1 MDEGNYVSANL
12 DEGYSPEAIANME
25 NALEEFAVSLTEIRP
40 EDANIAVFRGLK
52 LTIAGRPRR
61 LAELGNVESPDDPM
75 KIELMIYNKEQ
86 IEQVLEF
93 IKKNGFPA
101 KNDPGSQFIHIR
113 VPKPSR
119 MQLEELGDEVIRRTN
134 SACTRL
140 MKIKTNTGLRIRAA
154 MEKEYI
160 DQRISGIAIKKID
173 NALERITKEMK
184 IVGVMKRKAIL
195 GSFFKTVERDDNDI
209 IKIINKRIK
218 LEKDKIAREQ
228 DLRIR
233 DEALESQNQTINKI
247 ETEDLSNNEKQ
258 KFENMNIS
266 PSST

>member
-1 MDEGNYVSANL
+1 MDEGNYIAPSL
-12 DEGYSPEAIANME
+12 EEGYSPEAIANME
-25 NALEEFAVSLTEIRP
+25 NALEEFIVSLIEIKP

-52 LTIAGRPRR
+52 LTLKGRPRR
-61 LAELGNVESPDDPM
+61 LSELGNVESPDDPM

-86 IEQVLEF
+86 IEEVLEF

-101 KNDPGSQFIHIR
+101 KNEPGSQFIHIR

-160 DQRISGIAIKKID
+160 DQRISGVAIKKID

-195 GSFFKTVERDDNDI
+195 GSFFKTIERDDTDI
-209 IKIINKRIK
+209 VKVVNKRVK
-218 LEKDKIAREQ
+218 LEKDKIDKEQ
-228 DLRIR
+228 QLRIQA
-233 DEALESQNQTINKI
+233 EALEKQDLNKEKMETVKTENVTSQIVDDNNTH
-247 ETEDLSNNEKQ
+247 TSN
-258 KFENMNIS
+258 
-266 PSST
+266 

>member
-1 MDEGNYVSANL
+1 MDEVNYISSNV

-25 NALEEFAVSLTEIRP
+25 NALEEFIVSLMEIKP

-52 LTIAGRPRR
+52 LTITGRQRR
-61 LAELGNVESPDDPM
+61 LSDLGNVESPDDPM

-86 IEQVLEF
+86 IELVLEF
-93 IKKNGFPA
+93 IKNNGFPA
-101 KNDPGSQFIHIR
+101 KNEPGSQFIYIR

-160 DQRISGIAIKKID
+160 DQRISGVAVKKID

-184 IVGVMKRKAIL
+184 IVGVMKRKSIL
-195 GSFFKTVERDDNDI
+195 GTFFKTIERDDAEI
-209 IKIINKRIK
+209 IKTINKRIK
-218 LEKDKIAREQ
+218 LEKDKIAKEQ
-228 DLRIR
+228 DQRIK
-233 DEALESQNQTINKI
+233 DEALESQVQSIEKA
-247 ETEDLSNNEKQ
+247 ETENIENNMEQKVKELNESSN
-258 KFENMNIS
+258 
-266 PSST
+266 ST

>member
-1 MDEGNYVSANL
+1 MDEASYISSNIE
-12 DEGYSPEAIANME
+12 EGYSPESIANME
-25 NALEEFAVSLTEIRP
+25 SALEEFIVSLLDIKP

-52 LTIAGRPRR
+52 ITLQGRPRR
-61 LAELGNVESPDDPM
+61 LAELGNVESPDNPM

-93 IKKNGFPA
+93 IKENGFPA

-134 SACTRL
+134 TACTRL

-160 DQRISGIAIKKID
+160 DQRISGIALKKID

-184 IVGVMKRKAIL
+184 IIGIMKRKAIL
-195 GSFFKTVERDDNDI
+195 GSFFKTIERDDADLL
-209 IKIINKRIK
+209 KVINKRIK
-218 LEKDKIAREQ
+218 LEKDKIVKEQ
-228 DLRIR
+228 ELKIQV
-233 DEALESQNQTINKI
+233 ETLE
-247 ETEDLSNNEKQ
+247 NEVKGLH
-258 KFENMNIS
+258 KTNV
-266 PSST
+266 

>member
-1 MDEGNYVSANL
+1 MDEGNYVNSNI

-25 NALEEFAVSLTEIRP
+25 SALEEFAVSLTVIRP

-52 LTIAGRPRR
+52 LTVKGRPKR
-61 LAELGNVESPDDPM
+61 LSELGNVESPDDPM

-86 IEQVLEF
+86 IEEVLEF

-101 KNDPGSQFIHIR
+101 KNEPGSQFIHIR

-160 DQRISGIAIKKID
+160 DQRISGIALKKID
-173 NALERITKEMK
+173 NALERITREMK

-195 GSFFKTVERDDNDI
+195 GSFFKTIERDDADI
-209 IKIINKRIK
+209 VKSINKRVK
-218 LEKDKIAREQ
+218 LEKDKIAKEQ
-228 DLRIR
+228 QLRIQT
-233 DEALESQNQTINKI
+233 EALENQDPNTEKMETLKTENVTSQIADDNNIYI
-247 ETEDLSNNEKQ
+247 SN
-258 KFENMNIS
+258 
-266 PSST
+266 

>member
-1 MDEGNYVSANL
+1 MDEENYISNNV

-25 NALEEFAVSLTEIRP
+25 NALEEFAVSLLEIKP

-52 LTIAGRPRR
+52 LTLKGRPRR

-93 IKKNGFPA
+93 IKQNGFPA
-101 KNDPGSQFIHIR
+101 KNDPGSQFINIR

-134 SACTRL
+134 TACTRL

-160 DQRISGIAIKKID
+160 DQRISGIALKKID

-184 IVGVMKRKAIL
+184 IIGIMKRKAIL
-195 GSFFKTVERDDNDI
+195 GSFFKTIERDDADLL
-209 IKIINKRIK
+209 KVINKRIK
-218 LEKDKIAREQ
+218 LDKDKIAKEQ
-228 DLRIR
+228 ELKIQV
-233 DEALESQNQTINKI
+233 EALE
-247 ETEDLSNNEKQ
+247 NEVKDSD
-258 KFENMNIS
+258 KTNV
-266 PSST
+266 

>member
-1 MDEGNYVSANL
+1 MDEGNYIAPNL
-12 DEGYSPEAIANME
+12 EEGYSPEAIANME
-25 NALEEFAVSLTEIRP
+25 NALEEFIVSLIEIKP

-52 LTIAGRPRR
+52 LTLKGRPRR
-61 LAELGNVESPDDPM
+61 LSELGNVESPDDPM

-86 IEQVLEF
+86 IEEVLEF

-101 KNDPGSQFIHIR
+101 KNEPGSQFIHIR

-160 DQRISGIAIKKID
+160 DQRISGVAIKKID

-195 GSFFKTVERDDNDI
+195 GSFFKTIERDDADI
-209 IKIINKRIK
+209 VKVVNKRVK
-218 LEKDKIAREQ
+218 LEKDKIAKEQ
-228 DLRIR
+228 QLRIEA
-233 DEALESQNQTINKI
+233 EALEKQDLYKEKLETVKTENVTSKI
-247 ETEDLSNNEKQ
+247 VDDNNTHTSN
-258 KFENMNIS
+258 
-266 PSST
+266 

>member
-1 MDEGNYVSANL
+1 MDEVNYISSNL

-25 NALEEFAVSLTEIRP
+25 NALEEFIVSLLEIKP

-52 LTIAGRPRR
+52 VTITGRPRR

-86 IEQVLEF
+86 IELVLEF

-101 KNDPGSQFIHIR
+101 KNEPGSQFIYIR

-140 MKIKTNTGLRIRAA
+140 LKIKTNTGLRIRAA

-160 DQRISGIAIKKID
+160 DQRISGIAVKKID

-184 IVGVMKRKAIL
+184 IIGVMKRKAIL
-195 GSFFKTVERDDNDI
+195 GSFFKTIEKDDADM
-209 IKIINKRIK
+209 IKVINKRIK
-218 LEKDKIAREQ
+218 LEKDKIAKEQ
-228 DLRIR
+228 ELRIK
-233 DEALESQNQTINKI
+233 DEALENQNQTTDKV
-247 ETEDLSNNEKQ
+247 ETENIKSNGEQ
-258 KFENMNIS
+258 KLRN
-266 PSST
+266 

>member
-1 MDEGNYVSANL
+1 MNEVNYITPNL

-25 NALEEFAVSLTEIRP
+25 NALEEFIVSLMEIKP

-52 LTIAGRPRR
+52 LTIKGRPRR
-61 LAELGNVESPDDPM
+61 LSELGNVESPDDPM

-93 IKKNGFPA
+93 IKNNGFPA
-101 KNDPGSQFIHIR
+101 KNEEGSQFIYIR

-160 DQRISGIAIKKID
+160 DQRISGFAVKKID
-173 NALERITKEMK
+173 NALERITKEIK
-184 IVGVMKRKAIL
+184 IVGVMKRKSIL
-195 GSFFKTVERDDNDI
+195 GSFFKTIERDDAEI
-209 IKIINKRIK
+209 IKTINKRVK
-218 LEKDKIAREQ
+218 LEKDKIDKEQ
-228 DLRIR
+228 DLRIK
-233 DEALESQNQTINKI
+233 DEAFESQVQSTEKV
-247 ETEDLSNNEKQ
+247 ETENIGNNIEKKVEVLNDTSN
-258 KFENMNIS
+258 
-266 PSST
+266 ST

>member
-1 MDEGNYVSANL
+1 MDEGNYVNSNI

-25 NALEEFAVSLTEIRP
+25 NALEEFAVSLTAIRP

-52 LTIAGRPRR
+52 LTLKGRPRR
-61 LAELGNVESPDDPM
+61 LSELGNVESPDDPM

-86 IEQVLEF
+86 IEEVLEF

-101 KNDPGSQFIHIR
+101 KNEPGSQFIHIR

-134 SACTRL
+134 SAATRL

-160 DQRISGIAIKKID
+160 DQRISGVAIKKID

-184 IVGVMKRKAIL
+184 IIGVIKRKAIL
-195 GSFFKTVERDDNDI
+195 GSFFKTIERDDADI
-209 IKIINKRIK
+209 IKVINKRIK
-218 LEKDKIAREQ
+218 LEKDKIIKEQ
-228 DLRIR
+228 ELRISK
-233 DEALESQNQTINKI
+233 EALEEDNKSLDKVDTETIK
-247 ETEDLSNNEKQ
+247 SNEGQSGNEL
-258 KFENMNIS
+258 NIS
-266 PSST
+266 SNVT

>member
-1 MDEGNYVSANL
+1 MNEANYITPNL

-25 NALEEFAVSLTEIRP
+25 NALEEFIVSLLDIKP

-52 LTIAGRPRR
+52 LTIKGRPRR
-61 LAELGNVESPDDPM
+61 LSELGNVESPDDPM

-93 IKKNGFPA
+93 IKQNGFPA
-101 KNDPGSQFIHIR
+101 KNDQGSQFIHIK

-154 MEKEYI
+154 MEKEFI

-173 NALERITKEMK
+173 NSLERITKEMR
-184 IVGVMKRKAIL
+184 IIGIMKRKAIL
-195 GSFFKTVERDDNDI
+195 GSFFKTIERDDADL

-218 LEKDKIAREQ
+218 LEKDKIAKEEE
-228 DLRIR
+228 LRIQR
-233 DEALESQNQTINKI
+233 EALENKI
-247 ETEDLSNNEKQ
+247 QNIDNTDINNLNNDSPQIGNEQ
-258 KFENMNIS
+258 KIS
-266 PSST
+266 TNS

>member
-1 MDEGNYVSANL
+1 MDEGNYISANL
-12 DEGYSPEAIANME
+12 DEGYSPEAIANMD

-52 LTIAGRPRR
+52 LTLKGRPRR

-86 IEQVLEF
+86 IEEVLEF

-101 KNDPGSQFIHIR
+101 KNEPGSQFIHIR

-134 SACTRL
+134 SAATRL

-160 DQRISGIAIKKID
+160 DQRISGVALKKID

-184 IVGVMKRKAIL
+184 IIGVIKRKAIL
-195 GSFFKTVERDDNDI
+195 GSFFKTIERDDADI
-209 IKIINKRIK
+209 IKVINKRIK
-218 LEKDKIAREQ
+218 LEKDKIAKEQ
-228 DLRIR
+228 ELRIQA
-233 DEALESQNQTINKI
+233 EAQENQDQDKEKI
-247 ETEDLSNNEKQ
+247 ETGTEENVTSQIVDDNNIHTSN
-258 KFENMNIS
+258 
-266 PSST
+266 

>member
-1 MDEGNYVSANL
+1 MNEANYITPNL

-25 NALEEFAVSLTEIRP
+25 NSFEEFIVSLLDIKP

-52 LTIAGRPRR
+52 LTIRGRPRR

-86 IEQVLEF
+86 IETVLEF
-93 IKKNGFPA
+93 IKNNGFPA
-101 KNDPGSQFIHIR
+101 KNEEGSQFIHIR

-160 DQRISGIAIKKID
+160 DQRISGVALKKID
-173 NALERITKEMK
+173 NALERITKEIK
-184 IVGVMKRKAIL
+184 IVGVMKRKSIL
-195 GSFFKTVERDDNDI
+195 GSFFKTIERDDADI
-209 IKIINKRIK
+209 IKVINKRIK
-218 LEKDKIAREQ
+218 LEKDKIAKEQ
-228 DLRIR
+228 DLRIK
-233 DEALESQNQTINKI
+233 DEALESQDQNKNI
-247 ETEDLSNNEKQ
+247 VETENIKNNEVQ
-258 KFENMNIS
+258 NVEELQIS
-266 PSST
+266 SNST

>member
-1 MDEGNYVSANL
+1 MDEVNYITNNV

-25 NALEEFAVSLTEIRP
+25 NALEEFIVSLMEIKP

-52 LTIAGRPRR
+52 LTITGRPRR
-61 LAELGNVESPDDPM
+61 LADLGNVESPDDPM

-86 IEQVLEF
+86 IDLVLEF
-93 IKKNGFPA
+93 IKNNGFPA
-101 KNDPGSQFIHIR
+101 KNEPGSQFIHIR

-160 DQRISGIAIKKID
+160 DQRISGVAVKKID
-173 NALERITKEMK
+173 NALERITKEIK
-184 IVGVMKRKAIL
+184 IIGVMKRKSIL
-195 GSFFKTVERDDNDI
+195 GSFFKTIERDDADI
-209 IKIINKRIK
+209 VKAINKRVK
-218 LEKDKIAREQ
+218 LEKDKIDKERQ
-228 DLRIR
+228 LRIQT
-233 DEALESQNQTINKI
+233 EALEKQDPNKEQMETIKTDDVILQISDDNNND
-247 ETEDLSNNEKQ
+247 TSN
-258 KFENMNIS
+258 
-266 PSST
+266 

>member
-1 MDEGNYVSANL
+1 MDEVNYISSNV

-25 NALEEFAVSLTEIRP
+25 NALEEFIVSLMEIKP

-52 LTIAGRPRR
+52 LTITGRPKR
-61 LAELGNVESPDDPM
+61 LADLGNVESPDDPM

-86 IEQVLEF
+86 IDLVLEF
-93 IKKNGFPA
+93 IKDNGFPA
-101 KNDPGSQFIHIR
+101 KNEPGSQFIHIR

-160 DQRISGIAIKKID
+160 DQRISGVAVKKID

-184 IVGVMKRKAIL
+184 IVGVIKRKSIL
-195 GSFFKTVERDDNDI
+195 GSFFKTIERDDAEI
-209 IKIINKRIK
+209 IKTINKRIK
-218 LEKDKIAREQ
+218 LEKDKIAKEQ
-228 DLRIR
+228 ERRIKE
-233 DEALESQNQTINKI
+233 EALENNVKSTKKV
-247 ETEDLSNNEKQ
+247 ETENIGNNVEKKVEELNDSSN
-258 KFENMNIS
+258 
-266 PSST
+266 ST

>member
-1 MDEGNYVSANL
+1 MDEVNYISNNL

-25 NALEEFAVSLTEIRP
+25 SALEEFILSLLEIKP

-52 LTIAGRPRR
+52 ITIAGRPRR

-86 IEQVLEF
+86 IVQVLEF
-93 IKKNGFPA
+93 IKDNGFPA
-101 KNDPGSQFIHIR
+101 KNEPGSQFIHIR

-140 MKIKTNTGLRIRAA
+140 LKIKTNTGLRIRAA

-160 DQRISGIAIKKID
+160 DQRISGIALKKID
-173 NALERITKEMK
+173 NALERITREMK
-184 IVGVMKRKAIL
+184 IIGVMKRKSIL
-195 GSFFKTVERDDNDI
+195 GSFFKTIEKDDADMV
-209 IKIINKRIK
+209 KIINKRIK
-218 LEKDKIAREQ
+218 LEKDKIAKEQ
-228 DLRIR
+228 ELRIK
-233 DEALESQNQTINKI
+233 DKVLEDQDQTTDKV
-247 ETEDLSNNEKQ
+247 ETE
-258 KFENMNIS
+258 NIKGNGEQN
-266 PSST
+266 

>member
-1 MDEGNYVSANL
+1 MDEGNYVYSNI

-25 NALEEFAVSLTEIRP
+25 NALEEFAVSLTEIKP
-40 EDANIAVFRGLK
+40 EDANISVFRGLK
-52 LTIAGRPRR
+52 LTIKGRLRR

-101 KNDPGSQFIHIR
+101 KNEPGSQFIHIR

-134 SACTRL
+134 SASTRL

-160 DQRISGIAIKKID
+160 DQRISGIALKKID

-184 IVGVMKRKAIL
+184 IIGVIKRKAIL
-195 GSFFKTVERDDNDI
+195 GSFFKTIERDDADI

-218 LEKDKIAREQ
+218 LEKDKIIKEQ
-228 DLRIR
+228 ELRIR
-233 DEALESQNQTINKI
+233 TETLEDNQSLDKVETATIK
-247 ETEDLSNNEKQ
+247 SNEEQISNELK
-258 KFENMNIS
+258 
-266 PSST
+266 SSSNES

>member
-1 MDEGNYVSANL
+1 MDEGNYISANL
-12 DEGYSPEAIANME
+12 DEGYSPEAIANMD
-25 NALEEFAVSLTEIRP
+25 NALEEFAISLTEIRP

-52 LTIAGRPRR
+52 LTLKGRPRR

-86 IEQVLEF
+86 IEEVLEF

-101 KNDPGSQFIHIR
+101 KNEPGSQFIHIR

-134 SACTRL
+134 SAATRL

-160 DQRISGIAIKKID
+160 NQRISGVALKKID

-184 IVGVMKRKAIL
+184 IIGVMKRKTIL
-195 GSFFKTVERDDNDI
+195 GSFFKTIERDDAEMV
-209 IKIINKRIK
+209 KIINKRIK
-218 LEKDKIAREQ
+218 LEKDKIAKEQ
-228 DLRIR
+228 DLRIK
-233 DEALESQNQTINKI
+233 DEALEVQNQITN
-247 ETEDLSNNEKQ
+247 EVDTENIKSN
-258 KFENMNIS
+258 
-266 PSST
+266 

>member
-1 MDEGNYVSANL
+1 MDEGNYISTNL

-25 NALEEFAVSLTEIRP
+25 SALEEFAVSLTEIRP

-52 LTIAGRPRR
+52 LTVKGRPRR
-61 LAELGNVESPDDPM
+61 LSELGNVESPDDPM

-86 IEQVLEF
+86 IEEVLEF

-101 KNDPGSQFIHIR
+101 KNEPGSQFIYIR

-134 SACTRL
+134 SAATRL

-160 DQRISGIAIKKID
+160 DQRISGVAVKKID
-173 NALERITKEMK
+173 NALERITREMK
-184 IVGVMKRKAIL
+184 VIGVMKRKAIL
-195 GSFFKTVERDDNDI
+195 GSYFKTIERDDADI

-218 LEKDKIAREQ
+218 LEKDKIAKEQ
-228 DLRIR
+228 DLRIK
-233 DEALESQNQTINKI
+233 DEALEVQNQTINKI
-247 ETEDLSNNEKQ
+247 ETENISNNEKQ
-258 KFENMNIS
+258 TFENVNIS
-266 PSST
+266 SSST

>member
-1 MDEGNYVSANL
+1 MDEGNYISSNV

-25 NALEEFAVSLTEIRP
+25 NALEEFAVSLSEIKP

-52 LTIAGRPRR
+52 LTIKGRPRR

-93 IKKNGFPA
+93 IKQNGFPA

-134 SACTRL
+134 SASTRL

-160 DQRISGIAIKKID
+160 DQRISGIALKKID
-173 NALERITKEMK
+173 NALERITKEIK
-184 IVGVMKRKAIL
+184 IIGVIKRKAIL
-195 GSFFKTVERDDNDI
+195 GSFFKTIERDDADMV
-209 IKIINKRIK
+209 KIINKRIK
-218 LEKDKIAREQ
+218 LEKDKIAKEQ
-228 DLRIR
+228 ELRIQA
-233 DEALESQNQTINKI
+233 EALESFEHNKEKVDTVNENNITSNIVDENNIQT
-247 ETEDLSNNEKQ
+247 SN
-258 KFENMNIS
+258 
-266 PSST
+266 